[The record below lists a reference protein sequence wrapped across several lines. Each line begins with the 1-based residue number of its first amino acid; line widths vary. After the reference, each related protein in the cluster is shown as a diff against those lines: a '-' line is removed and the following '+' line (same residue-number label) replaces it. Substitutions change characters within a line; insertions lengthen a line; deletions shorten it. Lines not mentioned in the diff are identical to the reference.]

1 MVYRPLDRKDDNLP
15 WEMVAV
21 VFELAKVGKC
31 WLVEEVP
38 WSPWPMEAELV
49 EAKELALVVA
59 ELATDWV
66 T

>member
-1 MVYRPLDRKDDNLP
+1 MVYRPLDRKDDNSL
-15 WEMVAV
+15 WEMAAV

-31 WLVEEVP
+31 WSVEEVP
-38 WSPWPMEAELV
+38 LSPWPMEAELV
-49 EAKELALVVA
+49 KAKELALVVA